1 MKEIKKYTDVVRYG
15 KSSTQ
20 GVIQEGDIISITEKI
35 DGANASFCIDNEN
48 ALGVS
53 CYSRNNLLTEE
64 NRLRGYYDWILDNI
78 VPIKEELNPN
88 YRYFGEWL
96 VKHKVIYKEENY
108 YKFYLFSIWD
118 DEKQMYLSDEI
129 VRSEAERLGLL
140 TVEYFYYGKYIS
152 LEHLMSFVGKSELTE
167 EPNTG
172 EGIVVKNVSYFDNYG
187 RQVFVKLVSDK
198 FREVQQQKKPKNP
211 NVDSKVIETIKS
223 VLTKA
228 RVSKLIHKLVDE
240 GLLKED
246 FSIED
251 MGTILKELKDKPY
264 QDIIKEEP
272 ELIGNIEEKIIK
284 RTIGKNIPNIV
295 KEVLKEENRM

>member
-48 ALGVS
+48 ILGVS

-64 NRLRGYYDWILDNI
+64 NRLRGYYDWVLSNI
-78 VPIKEELNPN
+78 VPIKEKLNPN
-88 YRYFGEWL
+88 YRYFGEWC

-129 VRSEAERLGLL
+129 VRSEAQRLGLL
-140 TVEYFYYGKYIS
+140 TVQYFYYGKYIS
-152 LEHLMSFVGKSELTE
+152 FEHLMSFVGKSELTK

-172 EGIVVKNVSYFDNYG
+172 EGIVVKNVSYFDNYN

-211 NVDSKVIETIKS
+211 NIDSKVIETIKS

-246 FSIED
+246 FAIED
-251 MGTILKELKDKPY
+251 MGTILKELKDRPY
-264 QDIIKEEP
+264 QDIMKEEP
-272 ELIGNIEEKIIK
+272 EIIGSIEEKIIK

-295 KEVLKEENRM
+295 KEVLKEENRI